1 MPKVHKGGSTGLL
14 RSHSR
19 NSSSSKLGAN
29 LLFTQKEQH
38 QPKPLDKPK
47 KNGTSHD
54 FNQGH
59 PKGIARVPSAQ
70 RVHSREHVQPFVPK
84 QRAPLP
90 SNSKAQGKAGFTIA
104 SAGEDEDEE
113 GGWESSESGAATPN
127 QNHSDSESESDD
139 IPDEEAIRRLTGERQ
154 APPKRPTNGAHAE
167 PAALPR
173 IETARPSDFRV
184 AGVNA
189 PQARPEPPPETSQPP
204 PQPRHESRAN
214 VRTPTL
220 PPIKTTPPPRMQQT
234 HPQAHRPLENEVDRV
249 RSPPETPSPSQ
260 PSPRVPSRRYAST
273 RPPSSHS
280 VRSDHPHPLRPH
292 PLIRGH
298 SYGHVLPTKPA
309 PLEPLT
315 VISDASTSSSAS
327 ESLFPGE
334 LSTSPSSSIKTS
346 VTSPGIVDYSSSS
359 HRRQSV
365 SSARSVATLPVH
377 SGLRDSVNW
386 SLGDR
391 KRTQSTVSQASSSA
405 ALSSLVHLPTVTRPP
420 SPQAIAFFPPVNP
433 HANIEGIHPL
443 LPGPYLNNHLTVLSR
458 RTPIKEAFDRVI
470 RAKQVR
476 C

>member
-1 MPKVHKGGSTGLL
+1 MPKGHRGGSTGLI

-19 NSSSSKLGAN
+19 NSSSSKLGSN
-29 LLFTQKEQH
+29 LQFTQKEQH
-38 QPKPLDKPK
+38 PPKPLDKPK
-47 KNGTSHD
+47 KNGTTHD
-54 FNQGH
+54 TNQGH
-59 PKGIARVPSAQ
+59 HKGIARVSSAQ
-70 RVHSREHVQPFVPK
+70 RVHSREHIQQFVLK
-84 QRAPLP
+84 QRAAPQ
-90 SNSKAQGKAGFTIA
+90 SAKAQGKAGFTIA
-104 SAGEDEDEE
+104 SASEEDDEE
-113 GGWESSESGAATPN
+113 GEWESSESGAATPN
-127 QNHSDSESESDD
+127 HNHSDSGSESDD
-139 IPDEEAIRRLTGERQ
+139 IPDEEAIRRLTEERQ
-154 APPKRPTNGAHAE
+154 APPLRQTNGTRTGAAPLARAE
-167 PAALPR
+167 TPRPA
-173 IETARPSDFRV
+173 DFR
-184 AGVNA
+184 AAAVNA
-189 PQARPEPPPETSQPP
+189 PQLQSESSQQPTQPP
-204 PQPRHESRAN
+204 PQPQHETRAN

-220 PPIKTTPPPRMQQT
+220 PPIKTTPPRMHQP
-234 HPQAHRPLENEVDRV
+234 HPQNHRSLDHETDNA
-249 RSPPETPSPSQ
+249 RSPQETPSPGH
-260 PSPRVPSRRYAST
+260 PSPRIPSRRHAST

-280 VRSDHPHPLRPH
+280 IRSDHPLRPH

-298 SYGHVLPTKPA
+298 SYGQVLPSKPA

-327 ESLFPGE
+327 TTLFQGSE
-334 LSTSPSSSIKTS
+334 LSTSPTSSIKTS
-346 VTSPGIVDYSSSS
+346 PGGGERDPP

-365 SSARSVATLPVH
+365 SSSRSVATLPVH

-391 KRTQSTVSQASSSA
+391 KRTQSTVSHTSSSA

-458 RTPIKEAFDRVI
+458 RTPIKEAFDRVT